1 MRTVRAFLLSLA
13 CLFVLTCLTGFPFDW
28 LPDGILAAGRA
39 YAQETLTQET
49 TSPETGSQETQPKLK
64 ILAFGDSL
72 TAGYGLSEA
81 EGFTTQLAQ
90 ALAKMGRP
98 AEVINGGV
106 SGDTTAGGLA
116 RIDWA
121 LADKPQIMLLELGA
135 NDMLRGLPPAAARA
149 NLEQIIAKAKAANTV
164 IMLIGMRAPANL
176 GADYQRDFDAIY
188 PDLAKAQNLPLY
200 PFILDG
206 VAGDPALN
214 QADGIHPNAEGVAII
229 VKRLL
234 PSLVKVMDQV
244 QPADKSG
251 DDKAT
256 QGAG

>member
-1 MRTVRAFLLSLA
+1 MQTVRAFLLSLA
-13 CLFVLTCLTGFPFDW
+13 CLLTLACLTGFSFDW

-39 YAQETLTQET
+39 QAQET
-49 TSPETGSQETQPKLK
+49 TSPAPGPQETQPKLR

-81 EGFTTQLAQ
+81 EGFTAQLAQ

-135 NDMLRGLPPAAARA
+135 NDMLRGLPTAAARA
-149 NLEQIIAKAKAANTV
+149 NLEQIIAKAKAANTA
-164 IMLIGMRAPANL
+164 ILLIGMRAPANL

-188 PDLAKAQNLPLY
+188 PDLAKAQHLPLY

-214 QADGIHPNAEGVAII
+214 QADGLHPNAAGVAII

-234 PSLVKVMDQV
+234 PSLIKVMDEV
-244 QPADKSG
+244 QQSDADKS
-251 DDKAT
+251 
-256 QGAG
+256 AGGSG

>member
-13 CLFVLTCLTGFPFDW
+13 CLLTLACLTGFPFDW

-39 YAQETLTQET
+39 YAQDTI
-49 TSPETGSQETQPKLK
+49 SPPAGSQETQPKLR

-81 EGFTTQLAQ
+81 EGFTVQLAQ

-121 LADKPQIMLLELGA
+121 LADKPQIVLLELGA

-149 NLEQIIAKAKAANTV
+149 NLEQIIAKAKAANTA
-164 IMLIGMRAPANL
+164 ILLIGMRAPANL

-188 PDLAKAQNLPLY
+188 PDLAKAQDLPLY

-234 PSLVKVMDQV
+234 PSLVKVMDTV
-244 QPADKSG
+244 QPADKPGASQSG
-251 DDKAT
+251 S
-256 QGAG
+256 GAG